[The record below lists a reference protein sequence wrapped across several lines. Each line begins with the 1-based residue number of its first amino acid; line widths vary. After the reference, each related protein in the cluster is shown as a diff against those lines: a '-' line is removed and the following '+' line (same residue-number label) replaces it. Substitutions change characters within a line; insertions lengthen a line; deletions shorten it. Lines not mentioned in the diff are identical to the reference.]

1 MKPGDIKPGYKPPR
15 FVFLI
20 NRAQKAIARWI
31 EARPDAW
38 EGITGAQAGLL
49 FVLAARDEAAIGEIA
64 QALDVAPAAVTNLSK
79 RMQAAGLVERVGD
92 AFDAR
97 LTRLRLTAAGRQA
110 CARAKAVL
118 AQLNARLA
126 EGFSE
131 DELQVVARWL
141 EHSARVMQEDP
152 EQDAGRDPQA

>member
-1 MKPGDIKPGYKPPR
+1 MKPGHKPPR

-31 EARPDAW
+31 EGRPDAW
-38 EGITGAQAGLL
+38 EGVTGAQAGLL
-49 FVLAARDEAAIGEIA
+49 FVLDARDEAAIGEIA

-97 LTRLRLTAAGRQA
+97 LTRLRLSADGRQA
-110 CARAKAVL
+110 CKRAKAVL
-118 AQLNARLA
+118 AELNARLTD
-126 EGFSE
+126 GFSE
-131 DELQVVARWL
+131 DELRVVARWL
-141 EHSARVMQEDP
+141 EHSARITGQG
-152 EQDAGRDPQA
+152 QGQGRDA

>member
-1 MKPGDIKPGYKPPR
+1 MKPGHKPPR

-31 EARPDAW
+31 EGRPDAW
-38 EGITGAQAGLL
+38 EGASGAQAGLL
-49 FVLAARDEAAIGEIA
+49 FVLAARDQASIGEIA

-97 LTRLRLTAAGRQA
+97 LTRLRLSGEGRRA
-110 CARAKAVL
+110 CERARTVL
-118 AQLNARLA
+118 AQLNARLT

-141 EHSARVMQEDP
+141 EHGARVMDDP
-152 EQDAGRDPQA
+152 PRD

>member
-1 MKPGDIKPGYKPPR
+1 MRPGYQPPR
-15 FVFLI
+15 FVYLV

-31 EARPDAW
+31 EGRPDAW

-92 AFDAR
+92 ALDAR
-97 LTRLRLTAAGRQA
+97 MTRLRLTAAGREA
-110 CARAKAVL
+110 SARAKAVL
-118 AQLNARLA
+118 AQLNARLT

-131 DELQVVARWL
+131 EELQVVARWL
-141 EHSARVMQEDP
+141 EQGARVMGQGP
-152 EQDAGRDPQA
+152 EQGRERRRE